1 MGLKLFVLPSNAGY
15 LHGLTTPTVQLIDR
29 TCIMAERE
37 RESLRPLSPSYGST
51 LVTGSS
57 TFSVSVDVDPQN
69 EHGGSGVNISFHDVS
84 YEVSSWFGRKRKV
97 ILNSAR

>member
-1 MGLKLFVLPSNAGY
+1 MGLKLFVLPSNAGF

-69 EHGGSGVNISFHDVS
+69 ERGGSGVNISFHDVS